1 MDPTIVFCPNLAC
14 PARGHVG
21 QGNIGI
27 HQAIL
32 VGAVAQ
38 AVQKLLNQI
47 AEAYDMQIDTIKVI
61 EDHVLLFLSAG
72 IVNLSRILAD
82 ISR

>member
-1 MDPTIVFCPNLAC
+1 
-14 PARGHVG
+14 VG

-38 AVQKLLNQI
+38 AVQKLLHRI
-47 AEAYDMQIDTIKVI
+47 AEA
-61 EDHVLLFLSAG
+61 
-72 IVNLSRILAD
+72 
-82 ISR
+82 